1 MYNAITISKSTDAIK
16 VNNKG
21 VKSTVMTEQR
31 WECSHGTLLQVINI
45 STKEDLKEG
54 EEWREEYFQ

>member
-1 MYNAITISKSTDAIK
+1 MYNAITVSKSTDAIK

-31 WECSHGTLLQVINI
+31 WECSHGTLLQV
-45 STKEDLKEG
+45 TKEDLKEG
-54 EEWREEYFQ
+54 EE